1 MRPITALLAHIKGA
15 MLSKIMVEVLRRRFM
30 QGL

>member
-15 MLSKIMVEVLRRRFM
+15 MLSNIMVEVLRRRVM
-30 QGL
+30 PAL